1 MNQINSSMVK
11 CVAVDKLAAGG
22 CCKQMHVVQN
32 ENSMFNNIT
41 VWLWLTPITLYILI
55 IIVIYKVILMSI
67 S

>member
-11 CVAVDKLAAGG
+11 CVADKLAAGG

-41 VWLWLTPITLYILI
+41 V
-55 IIVIYKVILMSI
+55 
-67 S
+67 